1 MSLLQTGLTAAIQT
15 AVNQF
20 LELDQNAKS
29 QLRILA
35 GKVLAIEFTDLPLKL
50 YFIPTRDDLQI
61 FSQYDGAVD
70 TRLRGTSV
78 QLLAMGGSARPGESL
93 FKGAVSIE
101 GDIDM
106 GQRFQD
112 ILRSIDIDWEE
123 RLSYLVGDVAAHKLG
138 NVARS
143 FAQWGLQTAL
153 SLQDNLGEYLKYET
167 NSVPARFEIDQFQH
181 EVDTLRD
188 DVERL
193 EARIQRITST
203 VPQAKAGQRKRV
215 RGRANSEAD

>member
-1 MSLLQTGLTAAIQT
+1 
-15 AVNQF
+15 
-20 LELDQNAKS
+20 
-29 QLRILA
+29 
-35 GKVLAIEFTDLPLKL
+35 
-50 YFIPTRDDLQI
+50 
-61 FSQYDGAVD
+61 
-70 TRLRGTSV
+70 
-78 QLLAMGGSARPGESL
+78 
-93 FKGAVSIE
+93 
-101 GDIDM
+101 
-106 GQRFQD
+106 
-112 ILRSIDIDWEE
+112 
-123 RLSYLVGDVAAHKLG
+123 
-138 NVARS
+138 VARS

-167 NSVPARFEIDQFQH
+167 NSVPARFEIDQFQR